1 MTSAVINFVVSVV
14 GAAVNFYLLS
24 EPYAR
29 PKPMFA
35 LIGVVL
41 VIRAVMFWERMAA
54 L

>member
-1 MTSAVINFVVSVV
+1 MTWAVVNFIISVV
-14 GAAVNFYLLS
+14 GAAMNFYLLT

-54 L
+54 P